1 MSKIKELYEKY
12 KEIILY
18 LIFGGLTTLVSFV
31 SFWLFNLVLG
41 IEEQVITQ
49 EELSVIEMIKEIC
62 FTSVSEIL
70 SWVLAVA
77 FAYVVNKL
85 FVFESKSWAWSVLKK
100 ELPPFV
106 IARVFSLA
114 VELGGILLL
123 VYPLNF
129 RRIGFAIFG
138 FDISGLVIAK
148 LILSVVVV
156 ILNYFFSKFIIFKK
170 KEEPTEEPTA
180 TVEAQEEK

>member
-31 SFWLFNLVLG
+31 SFWLFDLVFG
-41 IEEQVITQ
+41 V
-49 EELSVIEMIKEIC
+49 EL
-62 FTSVSEIL
+62 VSLTEFL

-129 RRIGFAIFG
+129 RLISLAIFG
-138 FDISGLVIAK
+138 FNISGLVISK
-148 LILSVVVV
+148 LILSVIVV

-170 KEEPTEEPTA
+170 KEEPAQESEI